1 MSNVANIEHLQ
12 TVNVPASTVYE
23 ALTTAK
29 GLSEIWTNELIVNDQ
44 IGCIN
49 EFRFGGKGLTK
60 MRVDELVTDKKI
72 LWQCVD
78 SDPEWIGTTIS
89 FDMEEKN
96 GKTSII
102 FRQMNWEEVTAFYR
116 VCNYNWAIF
125 LYSLKQYCEEGE
137 GLPYHKRKF

>member
-1 MSNVANIEHLQ
+1 MANIEHLQ
-12 TVNVPASTVYE
+12 TVNAPASTVYE

-29 GLSEIWTNELIVNDQ
+29 GLSEIWTSELIVSDQ
-44 IGCIN
+44 IGYIN

-60 MRVDELVTDKKI
+60 MRVDELITDKKI

-78 SDPEWIGTTIS
+78 SNPEWIGTTIS

-102 FRQMNWEEVTAFYR
+102 FRQMNWQKVTAFYR
-116 VCNYNWAIF
+116 LCNYNWAIF
-125 LYSLKQYCEEGE
+125 FVQS
-137 GLPYHKRKF
+137 

>member
-1 MSNVANIEHLQ
+1 
-12 TVNVPASTVYE
+12 
-23 ALTTAK
+23 
-29 GLSEIWTNELIVNDQ
+29 
-44 IGCIN
+44 
-49 EFRFGGKGLTK
+49 

-89 FDMEEKN
+89 FNLEEKN

-102 FRQMNWEEVTAFYR
+102 FRQMNWENVTAFYR
-116 VCNYNWAIF
+116 LCNYNWAIF
-125 LYSLKQYCEEGE
+125 LYSLKQYCEEGV

>member
-1 MSNVANIEHLQ
+1 MVNIEHLQ

-29 GLSEIWTNELIVNDQ
+29 GLSEIWTNELLVNDQ
-44 IGCIN
+44 IGCVN

-60 MRVDELVTDKKI
+60 MRIDELVPNKKI
-72 LWQCVD
+72 LWECVD

-96 GKTSII
+96 GKTSIL

-116 VCNYNWAIF
+116 ICNYNWALF
-125 LYSLKQYCEEGE
+125 LYSLKQYCEEGV
-137 GLPYHKRKF
+137 GIPYHKRKF

>member
-1 MSNVANIEHLQ
+1 MVNIEHLQ
-12 TVNVPASTVYE
+12 TVNVPASMVYK

-49 EFRFGGKGLTK
+49 EFLFGGKGLTK
-60 MRVDELVTDKKI
+60 MRVDELVPDKKI

-89 FDMEEKN
+89 FDMRK
-96 GKTSII
+96 KTGRLQS
-102 FRQMNWEEVTAFYR
+102 FFVR
-116 VCNYNWAIF
+116 
-125 LYSLKQYCEEGE
+125 
-137 GLPYHKRKF
+137 